1 MRGAIYVT
9 ALSPVQDQTSRWVW
23 DPVVPKRLW
32 IGTDGG
38 VERIGAYV
46 KELSAI
52 DYDLPILNKALVDY
66 MVKKIPIEQTI
77 NQCNDLII

>member
-1 MRGAIYVT
+1 MQAGQCVLDHAFRKSFY
-9 ALSPVQDQTSRWVW
+9 
-23 DPVVPKRLW
+23 LW

-66 MVKKIPIEQTI
+66 MVKKYLLNIPSISVMT
-77 NQCNDLII
+77 

>member
-1 MRGAIYVT
+1 MCQGRRNDI
-9 ALSPVQDQTSRWVW
+9 LEEI
-23 DPVVPKRLW
+23 W

-52 DYDLPILNKALVDY
+52 DYDLLILNKALVMKVTLRLRWCLSPSEWMY
-66 MVKKIPIEQTI
+66 LRSRLMRIKS
-77 NQCNDLII
+77 L